1 MTEDGAPRSWTRE
14 ELVEMSLDDGPRS
27 MTIDQLVGSNIR
39 TLREEAKLSLREAAV
54 LMTIWHYEPW
64 TYQRFYR
71 REQGAAP
78 VTVAELHAL
87 ANLFGVSLFRLL
99 KRPRDVQFLQ
109 INGLLLRAEEYYP
122 DYFFDVG
129 GRTGEA
135 KRVDPDVRKEIIRRS
150 AGKKA
155 KTGELFAPGLYDD
168 MTATSGLKDLAEALE
183 PAAEQIRQAAK
194 KGKGNGDD
202 QED

>member
-1 MTEDGAPRSWTRE
+1 MTVDEF
-14 ELVEMSLDDGPRS
+14 
-27 MTIDQLVGSNIR
+27 VGSNIK
-39 TLREEAKLSLREAAV
+39 TLRQNAKLSLREAAV

-71 REQGAAP
+71 REQGTAP

-99 KRPRDVQFLQ
+99 VRPGDVQFLQ
-109 INGLLLRAEEYYP
+109 INGLLIRAEDYEP
-122 DYFFDVG
+122 DYLWDVG
-129 GRTGEA
+129 GRSGEA

-168 MTATSGLKDLAEALE
+168 MAAKSGLKDLAEALE

-194 KGKGNGDD
+194 KGKQNGDD

>member
-1 MTEDGAPRSWTRE
+1 MAEDGTTDW
-14 ELVEMSLDDGPRS
+14 
-27 MTIDQLVGSNIR
+27 MTIDQLVAWNIK
-39 TLREEAKLSLREAAV
+39 TLREKANLSLREAAI

-71 REQGAAP
+71 RELAEAS
-78 VTVAELHAL
+78 VTVAEMHAF

-99 KRPRDVQFLQ
+99 KRPRHVQFLQ
-109 INGLLLRAEEYYP
+109 INGLLIQAEDYEP
-122 DYFFDVG
+122 DYLWDVG

-135 KRVDPDVRKEIIRRS
+135 QRVDPDVRAEIIRRS
-150 AGKKA
+150 AARKARDGKV
-155 KTGELFAPGLYDD
+155 FAPGLYDD
-168 MTATSGLKDLAEALE
+168 MTATGDLKSLAEKLE
-183 PAAEQIRQAAK
+183 PVAEEIRQAAK